1 VKLVRTLQQQLR
13 RSKAS
18 GSTATPD
25 LPAIQ
30 KLVEA
35 GTLFKGTKNG
45 HSQLSM
51 ISGVLVRDLTSHCE
65 VSMEKLPL
73 VIILVLFLVLGDQI
87 DDTTIRRVV
96 RSSDVYALSAE
107 RASVLVTS
115 DGRAR
120 FCDRER
126 DDGVQSAILM
136 CDESNKA
143 GMNICVKQTV
153 QRLHNGDIVERGLA
167 TDSAVGKKS
176 AGAVVK
182 TVDSLTK
189 EFTRDGLA
197 FVHGSMSDAFNGA
210 RKTNAMLIKI
220 CDEAAVALAARDP
233 TALRVQSAIF
243 PGLVFDT
250 SGPFREECANLC
262 KLHNLDKVTQPVTS
276 PVLGPAGCKHDAS
289 PSQCTYAFHWI
300 CNKARDIFDSVILE
314 CSEDAEHPEKVKL
327 MKLIKQQCASRWLTY
342 RRSSDELWVEMNVPA
357 SPELLLKCAT
367 YFASDWDHHALLCRC
382 FDGEGVSHLMLM
394 LMLLWVAN
402 HSTANI
408 SSNAAR
414 LVGFLASPLHR
425 ICLRMAVELYP
436 IHLHWAAFYDGK
448 SGTHPSCLA
457 LSCRSLE
464 VVPFERELLW
474 WTTAA
479 AGDWRG
485 AFPQTVAFMHAE
497 LDRAALLD
505 LPHTREDLEVA
516 ICQRLS
522 CGMEDMASKA
532 RKYFIEPTLK
542 LGSFLLLATDPS
554 VAPDMAVALLL
565 ALKQLYPQQ
574 VLISG
579 ADIQAFLALAPVA
592 ATATALYTLDSSV
605 YAYPGLTHKGLRNI
619 LKARLLKNPAT
630 TRAIAL
636 KYGLLHPRINMELWR
651 LARGELQPYLVAA
664 AAWVPGM
671 GVRHYWSSF
680 ELFCPALAHFLEH
693 NHLHK
698 PQANGR
704 SEQLFSVASSKCK
717 PTACH
722 QTNSDALQH
731 HAVVR
736 QAIVESIVVESSR
749 VNSALVLPKA
759 DGLFRNKEIRIY
771 YVRHLVDMARALDQD
786 APLPSAVELRG
797 AARSWWQEAQVSG

>member
-1 VKLVRTLQQQLR
+1 GKLDRSLQQQLR

-18 GSTATPD
+18 GSTANPD
-25 LPAIQ
+25 LPDIQ

-51 ISGVLVRDLTSHCE
+51 ISGVLVRDLTSNCE

-73 VIILVLFLVLGDQI
+73 VIILLLFLVFGDQI
-87 DDTTIRRVV
+87 DDSTIRRVV
-96 RSSDVYALSAE
+96 RSSDVYALSTE

-126 DDGVQSAILM
+126 DDGEKSAILM

-167 TDSAVGKKS
+167 TDYPVGKKT
-176 AGAVVK
+176 AGAVAK

-189 EFTRDGLA
+189 ELTRDGLA

-210 RKTNAMLIKI
+210 RKTNTMLMKK
-220 CDEAAVALAARDP
+220 CEQAAVELAARDP
-233 TALRVQSAIF
+233 TALRVQSAVI

-250 SGPFREECANLC
+250 SGPFREECAGLC
-262 KLHNLDKVTQPVTS
+262 KLHNID
-276 PVLGPAGCKHDAS
+276 
-289 PSQCTYAFHWI
+289 
-300 CNKARDIFDSVILE
+300 KARNIFDSVILE
-314 CSEDAEHPEKVKL
+314 CSEDAENPEKVQL

-342 RRSSDELWVEMNVPA
+342 GRLSNELWADMNVPA
-357 SPELLLKCAT
+357 SPALLEKCAG
-367 YFASDWDHHALLCRC
+367 DWDQHALLCRC
-382 FDGEGVSHLMLM
+382 FEGGGVSHLM

-436 IHLHWAAFYDGK
+436 IHLHWAAFYNGT

-464 VVPFERELLW
+464 VVPFERELLR
-474 WTTAA
+474 WTTTTAEN
-479 AGDWRG
+479 WEG
-485 AFPQTVAFMHAE
+485 AFPQTVAFMHEE

-505 LPHTREDLEVA
+505 LPNTREELEVA
-516 ICQRLS
+516 ICQRFS

-542 LGSFLLLATDPS
+542 LGSFLLLATDPT

-574 VLISG
+574 
-579 ADIQAFLALAPVA
+579 
-592 ATATALYTLDSSV
+592 
-605 YAYPGLTHKGLRNI
+605 
-619 LKARLLKNPAT
+619 
-630 TRAIAL
+630 
-636 KYGLLHPRINMELWR
+636 
-651 LARGELQPYLVAA
+651 
-664 AAWVPGM
+664 
-671 GVRHYWSSF
+671 
-680 ELFCPALAHFLEH
+680 
-693 NHLHK
+693 
-698 PQANGR
+698 
-704 SEQLFSVASSKCK
+704 
-717 PTACH
+717 
-722 QTNSDALQH
+722 
-731 HAVVR
+731 
-736 QAIVESIVVESSR
+736 
-749 VNSALVLPKA
+749 
-759 DGLFRNKEIRIY
+759 
-771 YVRHLVDMARALDQD
+771 
-786 APLPSAVELRG
+786 
-797 AARSWWQEAQVSG
+797 